1 MFTRYYWKNKLY
13 KLSNRDYLFDYS
25 KIESK
30 EIDMTLSG
38 RYLSSYPNIQI
49 PISEFDKYP
58 LLTNIKE
65 LEDLIKT
72 KILTSSEIIIGSGA
86 NGLLQNIIKILF
98 KNKGNL
104 ITSFYSFDQAEYAV
118 TSFDGVTKRIYTNK
132 YDLDL
137 DNVVKAI
144 DKKTKMIYICN
155 PNNPTGKFIKSKD
168 LIELSKKVRIPLVV
182 DESGIEFTGK
192 KGILELIKKLPK
204 NLFIIRSFSKAY
216 GLANLRIGYLACSKE
231 FKQIY
236 LKNIT
241 TNEYSGIS
249 CLIAK
254 NILSSS
260 EKYMKQNIN
269 QILKEKTK
277 MINQLEKIGIYT
289 VESYSN
295 TIFTKTV
302 FDNKFIKELEKNN
315 ISVVPIYDRNNNLHI
330 RIAIQ
335 DKETNLIFI
344 KKLSQ
349 IMKNKELIVGKEE
362 DGGDI

>member
-13 KLSNRDYLFDYS
+13 KLSNRDYLCDYS

-30 EIDMTLSG
+30 KIDMTLSG
-38 RYLSSYPNIQI
+38 RYLSSYPNVQI

-65 LEDLIKT
+65 LEELIKT

-118 TSFDGVTKRIYTNK
+118 TSFNGITKRIYTNK

-137 DNVVKAI
+137 DNVLKSI

-155 PNNPTGKFIKSKD
+155 PNNPTGKFINSKD
-168 LIELSKKVRIPLVV
+168 LIELSKKVKIPLVV

-192 KGILELIKKLPK
+192 KGILELTKKLPK
-204 NLFIIRSFSKAY
+204 NLLIIRSFSKAY

-260 EKYMKQNIN
+260 DKYMKENIN
-269 QILKEKTK
+269 RIQKEKTE
-277 MINQLEKIGIYT
+277 MINHLEKMGIYT

-295 TIFTKTV
+295 TVFTKTV
-302 FDNKFIKELEKNN
+302 FDNKFIKELEKNS
-315 ISVVPIYDRNNNLHI
+315 ISVVPTYDRNNNLHI

-335 DKETNLIFI
+335 DSETNSIFI
-344 KKLSQ
+344 KKLNE
-349 IMKNKELIVGKEE
+349 IMKNKKLILGKEE
-362 DGGDI
+362 DGGEI

>member
-13 KLSNRDYLFDYS
+13 KLSNRDYLCDYS

-30 EIDMTLSG
+30 ETDMTLSG

-58 LLTNIKE
+58 LLTNIKQ
-65 LEDLIKT
+65 LEDLIKSRIIT
-72 KILTSSEIIIGSGA
+72 KSEIIIGSGS

-118 TSFDGVTKRIYTNK
+118 TSFGGITKRVYTNEYNLSLEK
-132 YDLDL
+132 II
-137 DNVVKAI
+137 KAI
-144 DKKTKMIYICN
+144 DNKTKMIYICN
-155 PNNPTGKFIKSKD
+155 PNNPTGKFINSKD
-168 LIELSKKVRIPLVV
+168 LIALSKKIKKPLVV
-182 DESGIEFTGK
+182 DESGIEFTEK
-192 KGILELIKKLPK
+192 KGILELIKDLPK
-204 NLFIIRSFSKAY
+204 NLLILRTFSKAY
-216 GLANLRIGYLACSKE
+216 GLANLRIGYLACSEE

-254 NILSSS
+254 NILNSS
-260 EKYMKQNIN
+260 EKHMKQNVN
-269 QILKEKTK
+269 QILKEKYRMTTELQK
-277 MINQLEKIGIYT
+277 MGISI

-295 TIFTKTV
+295 TIFTKTF
-302 FDNKFIKELEKNN
+302 FDTKFIEELEKNN
-315 ISVVPIYDRNNNLHI
+315 ISIVPIYDRNNNLHI

-335 DKETNLIFI
+335 DKNTNTMFLKKINEI
-344 KKLSQ
+344 LSDKKL
-349 IMKNKELIVGKEE
+349 ILGIEE
-362 DGGDI
+362 DN